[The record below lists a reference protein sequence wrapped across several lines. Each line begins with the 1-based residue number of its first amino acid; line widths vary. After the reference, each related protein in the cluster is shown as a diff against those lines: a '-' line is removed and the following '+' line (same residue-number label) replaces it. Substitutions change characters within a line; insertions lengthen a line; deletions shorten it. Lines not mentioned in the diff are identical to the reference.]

1 MSDWLI
7 EDWLASACADADR
20 RGLPGLKP
28 LLSALADATR
38 ALRAV
43 DWYEAL
49 SATPPAWPSATRGLP
64 ALPALPALSA
74 VEGKTPGYEEEPDA
88 DRQAQQPRDDAHP
101 GDGEPR

>member
-1 MSDWLI
+1 MTI

-49 SATPPAWPSATRGLP
+49 SAPASGTRP
-64 ALPALPALSA
+64 
-74 VEGKTPGYEEEPDA
+74 
-88 DRQAQQPRDDAHP
+88 RQQPGDEAHP

>member
-1 MSDWLI
+1 MTI

-43 DWYEAL
+43 DWDEAR
-49 SATPPAWPSATRGLP
+49 SATPPAWPSATRP
-64 ALPALPALSA
+64 
-74 VEGKTPGYEEEPDA
+74 
-88 DRQAQQPRDDAHP
+88 RQQPRDETHP
-101 GDGEPR
+101 GDGAPR

>member
-1 MSDWLI
+1 MTI

-49 SATPPAWPSATRGLP
+49 SATPPAWPSATRGP
-64 ALPALPALSA
+64 A
-74 VEGKTPGYEEEPDA
+74 PGTRQPDRPGDE
-88 DRQAQQPRDDAHP
+88 DRP